1 MTDGV
6 YCILKLEERGDTRPN
21 PKYFL
26 RSNKAYRR
34 TATSRYGGCPARR
47 GHILTQSSNKAP
59 ILEQKLRRSLKEPWL
74 ARLSWRR
81 CVPLS
86 FTLSRHNL
94 ENYIHQRT
102 RYNRCWLRPWRARVD
117 HGAQHAAGPRTADAD
132 PDGAGDEGHDPTC
145 GDEERRQSG

>member
-74 ARLSWRR
+74 ARLSWRS
-81 CVPLS
+81 CAPKVYLV
-86 FTLSRHNL
+86 
-94 ENYIHQRT
+94 Q
-102 RYNRCWLRPWRARVD
+102 
-117 HGAQHAAGPRTADAD
+117 AQP
-132 PDGAGDEGHDPTC
+132 
-145 GDEERRQSG
+145 